1 MAESRDRIVAWVGV
15 QIMPHEP
22 VVRRWL
28 RRSMVSREDIDDLI
42 QEAYCRLAGLSD
54 VSHIEKPHAYF
65 MLIVQNL
72 LTDQI
77 RRSRIVRFETVAEMD
92 SLALLADEPSPER
105 ITAGRRDLARVRRLI
120 AALPDRCRRIFE
132 LRKIHGVSQKDIA
145 RTLGVSEATVEN
157 EGVKGLRLIMAA
169 LREEDG
175 GLRHE
180 TLDGKASGRT
190 RIRATD

>member
-1 MAESRDRIVAWVGV
+1 MAESRDRIVAWVGT
-15 QIMPHEP
+15 QIIPHEP

-54 VSHIEKPHAYF
+54 VSHIEKPQAYF
-65 MLIVQNL
+65 TLIVQNL

-92 SLALLADEPSPER
+92 ALALFADEPSPER
-105 ITAGRRDLARVRRLI
+105 ITAGRCELARVRKLI
-120 AALPDRCRRIFE
+120 AALPDRCRQIFE
-132 LRKIHGVSQKDIA
+132 LRKIHGVSQKEIA

-157 EGVKGLRLIMAA
+157 EGVRGLRLILAA
-169 LREEDG
+169 LRQEDG
-175 GLRHE
+175 ELRHQK
-180 TLDGKASGRT
+180 LNRKASGRT
-190 RIRATD
+190 RIRTAD